1 VLRDGTRLTS
11 ERTEALGDPEAP
23 LSAAVMGDKFHG
35 LADQIIGRQRAR
47 DAVDI
52 IADLDAEEGSMADL
66 NRILYMP

>member
-1 VLRDGTRLTS
+1 
-11 ERTEALGDPEAP
+11 
-23 LSAAVMGDKFHG
+23 MGDKFHG